1 MHHHGEGKVK
11 TRILISGEAK
21 KPSES
26 GRCTGHQPVQGF
38 LKTVV
43 CGANRQSQGRRERAV
58 SCQSLVTCVCDGSVD
73 DSSSRASQVTQT
85 LKRNSLVNKWLL
97 DLWGGSWRLSS
108 S

>member
-1 MHHHGEGKVK
+1 MNQGVVLVINQYKV
-11 TRILISGEAK
+11 
-21 KPSES
+21 
-26 GRCTGHQPVQGF
+26 F

-43 CGANRQSQGRRERAV
+43 CGANRQSRGRRERVV
-58 SCQSLVTCVCDGSVD
+58 SCQSLVTCVCGGSAD
-73 DSSSRASQVTQT
+73 DSSSRASQATQT